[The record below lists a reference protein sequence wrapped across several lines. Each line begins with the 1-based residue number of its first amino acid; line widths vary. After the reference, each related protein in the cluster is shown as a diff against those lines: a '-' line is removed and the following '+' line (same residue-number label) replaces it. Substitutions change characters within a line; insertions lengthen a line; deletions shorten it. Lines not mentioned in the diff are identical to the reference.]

1 MVRPD
6 LVRYSEAFKAQVVRE
21 IEAGKL
27 ANCHAASERYGIRGQ
42 TTVSGWVRKYGRNHL
57 IGKVVRVETVDERDE
72 LKRLKQRVRELE
84 ALVTDQAL
92 DLAVERTYVKLAC
105 REAGIQDVEAFKKK
119 APGTAPTGRLGT

>member
-1 MVRPD
+1 MVRKD
-6 LVRYSEAFKAQVVRE
+6 VLKYSEAFKAQVVRE
-21 IEAGKL
+21 IETGKL

-57 IGKVVRVETVDERDE
+57 IGKVVRVETADERDE
-72 LKRLKQRVRELE
+72 LKRLQQRVRDLE
-84 ALVTDQAL
+84 KVVTDQLL

-119 APGTAPTGRLGT
+119 ALGSAPAGR